1 MLGMT
6 QMLRTTSK
14 THQPRK
20 WADALR
26 RETQMAIGQ
35 QLRDRYEVPQ
45 ELTPELSTPLIR
57 KDKEHDPYAD
67 IVGTC

>member
-1 MLGMT
+1 
-6 QMLRTTSK
+6 MLRSTPNSQ
-14 THQPRK
+14 HPRK

-26 RETQMAIGQ
+26 REMGNGDRR
-35 QLRDRYEVPQ
+35 QLQDEYELPQ

>member
-1 MLGMT
+1 
-6 QMLRTTSK
+6 MLRSTTD
-14 THQPRK
+14 TEHRRK
-20 WADALR
+20 WADA
-26 RETQMAIGQ
+26 REMQMAIGQ
-35 QLRDRYEVPQ
+35 QRRDKNDLPQ

>member
-1 MLGMT
+1 
-6 QMLRTTSK
+6 MLRSTPNTQ
-14 THQPRK
+14 HPRK

-26 RETQMAIGQ
+26 REMQMVIGQ
-35 QLRDRYEVPQ
+35 QLRGKYELPQ
-45 ELTPELSTPLIR
+45 EPTPELSTRLIR

>member
-1 MLGMT
+1 
-6 QMLRTTSK
+6 MLRSTTD
-14 THQPRK
+14 TQHPRK

-26 RETQMAIGQ
+26 REMQMAIGQ
-35 QLRDRYEVPQ
+35 QLRDEYELPQ